1 MPAKRLQ
8 WNDEDGVAYTISY
21 SEELQQ
27 KNLDA
32 VRRQTLW
39 VKRGIIVM
47 MLLLIVFTLFTTV
60 MLYTLY
66 RLDVI
71 NFFTRIAF
79 R

>member
-1 MPAKRLQ
+1 MPVKRLT
-8 WNDEDGVAYTISY
+8 WNDEDGVAYNISY

-27 KNLDA
+27 KNIEA

-39 VKRGIIVM
+39 VKRGLIVM
-47 MLLLIVFTLFTTV
+47 VLLLFVLSVFTV
-60 MLYTLY
+60 VILYTLFK
-66 RLDVI
+66 LDAI